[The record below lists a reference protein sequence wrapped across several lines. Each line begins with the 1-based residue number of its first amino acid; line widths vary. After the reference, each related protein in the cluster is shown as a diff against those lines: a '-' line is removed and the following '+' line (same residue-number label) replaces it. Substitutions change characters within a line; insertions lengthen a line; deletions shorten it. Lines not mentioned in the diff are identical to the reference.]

1 MSRPWIGLLLV
12 AALVGCREEP
22 RRVENA
28 NLGIAATFPGEPR
41 LHRHTDPGPF
51 GDVEWFDLAMSPG
64 GRLDETFSVAVGN
77 LPPGD
82 QGGTTPREILGTFQ
96 NWLTYRLG
104 ALARTDLPEAKG
116 PGFRYRVNL
125 ANGGVAEGIV
135 VCRRGRLYH
144 AQAIMPTAGAPATAA
159 FLDDFEVTARP

>member
-1 MSRPWIGLLLV
+1 MSRAWSVLLLV
-12 AALVGCREEP
+12 AALLGCREDP

-41 LHRHTDPGPF
+41 LHRHTETGPY
-51 GDVEWFDLAMSPG
+51 GDVEWFDLAMNPA

-104 ALARTDLPEAKG
+104 PLARTDLPAAKG

-125 ANGGVAEGIV
+125 VNGGVAEGIV
-135 VCRRGRLYH
+135 VYRSGRMYH
-144 AQAIMPTAGAPATAA
+144 AQAIMPKADDPDTRT
-159 FLDDFEVTARP
+159 FLDGFEVTAR